1 MRPLLVRAFR
11 RRARDGRD
19 NRGGGLGKERERDGH
34 VCVPQ
39 LLALV
44 NSPPPHV
51 VRNPRANPPARG
63 LSVRVPINKQV
74 VVVGFPATPL
84 LTGRTRI
91 CISAGH
97 SREDL
102 EYAVEKLEEVVDKC
116 FMRYGR
122 SAMGC

>member
-1 MRPLLVRAFR
+1 M
-11 RRARDGRD
+11 
-19 NRGGGLGKERERDGH
+19 
-34 VCVPQ
+34 
-39 LLALV
+39 
-44 NSPPPHV
+44 
-51 VRNPRANPPARG
+51 
-63 LSVRVPINKQV
+63 
-74 VVVGFPATPL
+74 GFPATPL

-122 SAMGC
+122 SSMGC